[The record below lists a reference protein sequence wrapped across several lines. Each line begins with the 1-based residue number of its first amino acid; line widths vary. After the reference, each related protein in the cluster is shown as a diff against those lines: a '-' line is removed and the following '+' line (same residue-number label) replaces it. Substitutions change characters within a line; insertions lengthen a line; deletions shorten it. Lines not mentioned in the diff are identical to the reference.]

1 MPVTFTVLGIDHV
14 VFRVRDL
21 DRMIR
26 FYADVLGCQVD
37 HRQEHLRLVHVR
49 AGRTLIDL
57 VQVRQGESLPDPG
70 MGNQAHLCL
79 RIDPWEPAALRRHLG
94 RLGVTAEWAESNYG
108 AEGTGPSL
116 YLQDPEGNLLELK
129 GPAQASHG
137 KKVD

>member
-1 MPVTFTVLGIDHV
+1 MAFTVLGIDHV

-21 DRMIR
+21 ERMIR
-26 FYADVLGCQVD
+26 FYADVLGCGVD

-57 VQVRQGESLPDPG
+57 VQVREGESLPEPG
-70 MGNQAHLCL
+70 SGNQAHLCL
-79 RIDPWEPAALRRHLG
+79 RIEPWEPATLRAHLEG
-94 RLGVTAEWAESNYG
+94 LGLSADWAEANFG

-116 YLQDPEGNLLELK
+116 YLKDPEGNLLELK
-129 GPAQASHG
+129 GPAQAT